1 MGRVSKRVLSK
12 DFVKEIEE
20 QLSFLISSL
29 TDKDEINLFMSEFL
43 SKEEKLMLG
52 KRLILYMMLY
62 KGMTDSQIHSALAM
76 SRETI
81 HWYRQTYENKSE
93 LFRKNIKKLIA
104 RERNKELWE
113 KIDKILEPLY
123 LAMEAKTNMRA
134 RARLAQGDF
143 WNK

>member
-12 DFVKEIEE
+12 DLVQEVEE
-20 QLSFLISSL
+20 QFSFLISSL
-29 TDKDEINLFMSEFL
+29 TNKGEINLFMSEFL

-62 KGMTDSQIHSALAM
+62 KGMTNSQIHNTLSM

-81 HWYRQTYENKSE
+81 HWYRQTYESKSE

-134 RARLAQGDF
+134 RAKLAQGDF